1 MMILHEKPPG
11 KKKTMRLSGTLFCH
25 YQTLGIP
32 RTATKD
38 AVRKSYLTL
47 AKKYHPDLNKAA
59 SANAMFQK
67 IQEAYSVLSDESK
80 RRDYDMT
87 IGSGS
92 STSSRSSQPSS
103 RDSSYTQYRSQQ
115 PYNEQRPPRYEE
127 YGGFPG
133 GAKQYWKW
141 KVHLDAQE
149 VEEEYRRARDTQAR
163 EYARRRAYGYD
174 EYEFDQRILRERLLY
189 MFGRVLP
196 MFIPILIIMTILRS
210 SVRRSR
216 ERMTQIIYDEQGKAY
231 VRDQHGVPHRMPEF
245 DMR

>member
-1 MMILHEKPPG
+1 
-11 KKKTMRLSGTLFCH
+11 MRLSGILFCH
-25 YQTLGIP
+25 YQTLGVP
-32 RTATKD
+32 RTAAKE
-38 AVRKSYLTL
+38 AIRKSYLTL
-47 AKKYHPDLNKAA
+47 AKKYHPDINKAA

-67 IQEAYSVLSDESK
+67 IQEAYSVLADESK

-87 IGSGS
+87 LGS
-92 STSSRSSQPSS
+92 SSSSSSSRSATS
-103 RDSSYTQYRSQQ
+103 RDSSYTQYRAPQQ

-141 KVHLDAQE
+141 KAQVDAQE
-149 VEEEYRRARDTQAR
+149 VEEEYRRARDAQAR

-174 EYEFDQRILRERLLY
+174 EYEFDQKILRERLLF
-189 MFGRVLP
+189 MFGRILP

-216 ERMTQIIYDEQGKAY
+216 ERMAQIIYDEQGRAY
-231 VRDQHGVPHRMPEF
+231 VRDQQGVPHRMPEF